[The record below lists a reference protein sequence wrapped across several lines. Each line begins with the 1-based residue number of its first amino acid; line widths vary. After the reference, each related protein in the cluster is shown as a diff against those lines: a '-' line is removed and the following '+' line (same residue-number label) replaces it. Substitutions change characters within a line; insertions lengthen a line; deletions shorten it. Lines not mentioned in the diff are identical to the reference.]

1 LRNNWRGG
9 GNSFRERS
17 DQMANKSKTGAAI
30 VVMIGIIGTL
40 ATLLSMPD
48 AYHDLRSAL
57 LIICALLILVGF
69 AVALNDM
76 IHLASAW
83 SLLRNCRQLG
93 IIQIHL
99 DGKSGDELPDRLRHA
114 RTIKIM
120 VLSGNV
126 LIRQFKDEVV
136 AALKNRAYV
145 KVLLGT
151 SGSDFVKD
159 VEEAEAATRAGQINH
174 ELEQVEKLLIEYLTD
189 ATTGDPGGFHGKIEI
204 GHFQTQFRSSLII
217 CDDNWCKLTFSL
229 APKRAVQTP
238 AMELKHCSGGL
249 LVDCVQHFDRIWQLS
264 QESGLVRAIQPMSS
278 APTVDQI
285 FARLERRGAIQ
296 RTAASEQL
304 HSPLGQ
310 DDAVGGAVSKA
321 TAFLAEKENRWYL
334 DFAKHFYPEA
344 SQTVTALLK
353 ANSFKEFAKAAGAKV
368 EVESSMD
375 VVKNRLEQEGFTLRN
390 ETFSGV
396 SFTGQEMVS
405 KPKSIYGVHPSG
417 AVLMCPTA
425 RRTFDEV
432 HQEMLRRSKA

>member
-1 LRNNWRGG
+1 
-9 GNSFRERS
+9 
-17 DQMANKSKTGAAI
+17 MTNKSKIGAAI
-30 VVMIGIIGTL
+30 VIVIGVIGTL

-48 AYHDLRSAL
+48 SYYDLRSAL
-57 LIICALLILVGF
+57 LLICILLILVGLV
-69 AVALNDM
+69 VALNDM
-76 IHLASAW
+76 IHFASAW
-83 SLLRNCRQLG
+83 SLLRNCRRLG

-99 DGKSGDELPDRLRHA
+99 DGKSGDELPERLRQA
-114 RTIKIM
+114 RTIKIL
-120 VLSGNV
+120 VLSGPV

-159 VEEAEAATRAGQINH
+159 VELAEAATRAGQINH

-189 ATTGDPGGFHGKIEI
+189 ATSGDPGGLHGKIEI

-217 CDDNWCKLTFSL
+217 CDDNWCKLTLSL

-249 LVDCVQHFDRIWQLS
+249 LIDCVQHFDRIWQLS
-264 QESGLVRAIQPMSS
+264 QKNGFVREIQPMSS
-278 APTVDQI
+278 TPTVDQI
-285 FARLERRGAIQ
+285 FARPERRGAIQ
-296 RTAASEQL
+296 RAASIEQHH

-310 DDAVGGAVSKA
+310 DDAVAVSKA
-321 TAFLAEKENRWYL
+321 TAFLAENENRWYL
-334 DFAKHFYPEA
+334 DFAKHFYPDVA
-344 SQTVTALLK
+344 QAVTALLK
-353 ANSFKEFAKAAGAKV
+353 ANSFDEFAKVAGAKIEIERSLD
-368 EVESSMD
+368 EVKKRFES
-375 VVKNRLEQEGFTLRN
+375 EGFTSRN

-396 SFTGQEMVS
+396 SCTGAGMVS

-425 RRTFDEV
+425 RRAFDEV
-432 HQEMLRRSKA
+432 HQKLLRRSKAKFENE

>member
-1 LRNNWRGG
+1 
-9 GNSFRERS
+9 
-17 DQMANKSKTGAAI
+17 MTNKSKAGAAI
-30 VVMIGIIGTL
+30 VVVIGVIGTL

-48 AYHDLRSAL
+48 SYYGLRSTL
-57 LIICALLILVGF
+57 LVICVLLILVGL
-69 AVALNDM
+69 ALALNNL

-83 SLLRNCRQLG
+83 SLLRNCRRLG

-99 DGKSGDELPDRLRHA
+99 DGKSGDALSERLRHA
-114 RTIKIM
+114 RTVKIM
-120 VLSGNV
+120 VVSGNV

-136 AALKNRAYV
+136 AALKNRAHV
-145 KVLLGT
+145 KVLLAT
-151 SGSDFVKD
+151 SGSVFVKD
-159 VEEAEAATRAGQINH
+159 LEEAEAATRAGHIGH

-189 ATTGDPGGFHGKIEI
+189 ATSGDPGGFHGKIEI

-249 LVDCVQHFDRIWQLS
+249 LVDCIQHFDRIWQLS
-264 QESGLVRAIQPMSS
+264 QEGGLVRAIQPMSS
-278 APTVDQI
+278 TPTVDQI

-296 RTAASEQL
+296 RAASVEQPH
-304 HSPLGQ
+304 HSSPSQ
-310 DDAVGGAVSKA
+310 DDTVGGAVSKA

-334 DFAKHFYPEA
+334 DFAKHFYPDVTKA
-344 SQTVTALLK
+344 VTALLK
-353 ANSFKEFAKAAGAKV
+353 ANSFDEFAKVAGAKV
-368 EVESSMD
+368 EIEPSLD
-375 VVKNRLEQEGFTLRN
+375 EVKNRFEREGFTSRN

-396 SFTGQEMVS
+396 SFTGPEMIS

-425 RRTFDEV
+425 RRAFDEV
-432 HQEMLRRSKA
+432 HQELLRRSKA